1 MLRRTLPGPL
11 SSVPAH
17 RTPHAATAEMW
28 GGQARCTWLRQ
39 GRDGLRRSPRV
50 RGRSGRR
57 ALSRRACRGWRDRRH
72 EKRAEDGGVWSEG
85 PGDRTRPRKGGKA
98 RTRQSGAAKGHPQL
112 GKTVARRTRGE
123 AARHVQ
129 GGKRGPWRSGRPG
142 PMCTRQQRGSTAA
155 HSTLTVEK
163 TILQA
168 SGRCLADMP
177 DKPPTRHAQRL
188 LCRKKCLINPCDS
201 ILSGQMVV

>member
-1 MLRRTLPGPL
+1 MGPRSGLCYAALSLDPCRACLPTVRPMLQRPRCGGARRDARGCGRAVTVCGALHGSEAAVVVARCPG
-11 SSVPAH
+11 VPAVDGGTAGTRRGP
-17 RTPHAATAEMW
+17 RTAGCGRRGLET
-28 GGQARCTWLRQ
+28 
-39 GRDGLRRSPRV
+39 GRD
-50 RGRSGRR
+50 R
-57 ALSRRACRGWRDRRH
+57 A
-72 EKRAEDGGVWSEG
+72 
-85 PGDRTRPRKGGKA
+85 
-98 RTRQSGAAKGHPQL
+98 GAAKGHPQL